1 MKTLMLGNEA
11 VARGVYEAGATVVS
25 SYPGTPSTEITEVL
39 GKYEEIYCEW
49 APNEKVAMEV
59 AFGAA
64 TGGARSFCA
73 MKHVGLNV
81 AADPLYTASYIGV
94 NGGMV
99 IAVADDPGMHSSQ
112 NEQDSR
118 HHAIASKTPM
128 LEPCDSAECLAYTK
142 LAYELSEQFDTPFL
156 LRLSTRVSHC
166 RSLVETAEREE
177 RELKPY
183 RKDVMKNVMMP
194 AMAKGR
200 HVVVEKRTEALR
212 AWAES
217 SGINRVEYNDTRIGI
232 VCAGSSYNYAREALG
247 ERASYFKL
255 GMVNPLPI
263 QSLIDFAR
271 RVGQVYVI
279 EELDDIIETHC
290 RKHGIPVI
298 GKLLF
303 PACGEFSQAVVREA
317 LLGEE
322 QPYRAFPAAIPG
334 RPPVLCAGCPHRGL
348 FYALKKYNLYVSG
361 DIGCYTLGAAAPLSS
376 IDACVCMG
384 ASISGL
390 HGFNTARGPEQA
402 KKSVAVI
409 GDSTFCHSGVTGL
422 MDIAYNKGVSTV
434 IVLDN
439 SITGMTGHQ
448 NNPANGLTLRG
459 DPTVAVDLEALAH
472 ALGIRRVTVVDPFD
486 LDAVRTAVETELA
499 VEEPS
504 LIISRRPCA
513 LLKNVKHN
521 PAMTVDADK
530 CTGCKSCLKAGC
542 PAISVHGTANNG
554 RGHAVIDP
562 NQCVGCEICAKICRF
577 NAISFPAAG
586 TKEETV

>member
-1 MKTLMLGNEA
+1 M
-11 VARGVYEAGATVVS
+11 
-25 SYPGTPSTEITEVL
+25 
-39 GKYEEIYCEW
+39 
-49 APNEKVAMEV
+49 
-59 AFGAA
+59 
-64 TGGARSFCA
+64 
-73 MKHVGLNV
+73 
-81 AADPLYTASYIGV
+81 
-94 NGGMV
+94 
-99 IAVADDPGMHSSQ
+99 
-112 NEQDSR
+112 
-118 HHAIASKTPM
+118 
-128 LEPCDSAECLAYTK
+128 
-142 LAYELSEQFDTPFL
+142 
-156 LRLSTRVSHC
+156 
-166 RSLVETAEREE
+166 
-177 RELKPY
+177 
-183 RKDVMKNVMMP
+183 
-194 AMAKGR
+194 
-200 HVVVEKRTEALR
+200 
-212 AWAES
+212 
-217 SGINRVEYNDTRIGI
+217 
-232 VCAGSSYNYAREALG
+232 
-247 ERASYFKL
+247 
-255 GMVNPLPI
+255 
-263 QSLIDFAR
+263 
-271 RVGQVYVI
+271 
-279 EELDDIIETHC
+279 
-290 RKHGIPVI
+290 
-298 GKLLF
+298 
-303 PACGEFSQAVVREA
+303 
-317 LLGEE
+317 
-322 QPYRAFPAAIPG
+322 
-334 RPPVLCAGCPHRGL
+334 

-376 IDACVCMG
+376 IDACVCIG

-586 TKEETV
+586 AKEETV